1 MRYIEMAR
9 TTAYDLHDSF
19 DCDTYLDK
27 SERNIQRVS
36 NKLDDY
42 IKEPN
47 EENIHDIR
55 KAVRRLEASYRS
67 LPSKKVRKKRVIRE
81 YVKYSKELFRINSQI
96 RDFDIIGEKLSSDA
110 KPAQQDV
117 IESIEGS
124 LFKQRKTKL
133 NEAISFALE
142 LRKLRVPKLTKKI
155 KISNKRSKKRFSK
168 VIGRFAT
175 RIEHNLP
182 IVANDNEK
190 ITELHE
196 LRKDCKK
203 LRYLLELLPDNNHQ
217 DQRSEK
223 DDYVSELMEKLENVQ
238 DILGIIHDHDTT
250 IAYLKRH
257 KGTRTR
263 STQIHSVFKKITLER
278 QNKYKEFIKFVN
290 EDISVDSNKFFIR
303 TTNVIA

>member
-1 MRYIEMAR
+1 
-9 TTAYDLHDSF
+9 
-19 DCDTYLDK
+19 
-27 SERNIQRVS
+27 
-36 NKLDDY
+36 
-42 IKEPN
+42 
-47 EENIHDIR
+47 
-55 KAVRRLEASYRS
+55 
-67 LPSKKVRKKRVIRE
+67 
-81 YVKYSKELFRINSQI
+81 YSKELFTINSQI

-117 IESIEGS
+117 IKSIEGS
-124 LFKQRKTKL
+124 LIKQRKTKL

-142 LRKLRVPKLTKKI
+142 LRKLHVPKLTKQI
-155 KISNKRSKKRFSK
+155 MISNKRSKKRFSK

-175 RIEHNLP
+175 TIEHNLP

-203 LRYLLELLPDNNHQ
+203 LRYLLELLPDNNHK

-238 DILGIIHDHDTT
+238 DILGIIHDHDIT

-257 KGTRTR
+257 KGTRNR
-263 STQIHSVFKKITLER
+263 STQIHSILTKIYRER
-278 QNKYKEFIKFVN
+278 QNKYEEFVKFVN
-290 EDISVDSNKFFIR
+290 GDISINSNSFFIR
-303 TTNVIA
+303 TTNAIA

>member
-9 TTAYDLHDSF
+9 TTVYDLHDSF

-81 YVKYSKELFRINSQI
+81 YVKYSKQLFKINSQI

-117 IESIEGS
+117 IKSIEGS

-175 RIEHNLP
+175 RIEQNLP

-263 STQIHSVFKKITLER
+263 STQIHSILKRISLER
-278 QNKYKEFIKFVN
+278 QNKYKEFVKFVN

-303 TTNVIA
+303 STNVIA

>member
-9 TTAYDLHDSF
+9 TTVYDLHDSF

-96 RDFDIIGEKLSSDA
+96 RDFDIISEKLSSDA
-110 KPAQQDV
+110 KPPQQDV
-117 IESIEGS
+117 IKSIEGS

-142 LRKLRVPKLTKKI
+142 LRKLCVPKLTKKI
-155 KISNKRSKKRFSK
+155 KISNKRSKKRFSR

-182 IVANDNEK
+182 IVANDNAK

-203 LRYLLELLPDNNHQ
+203 LRYLLELLPDNSHQ

-263 STQIHSVFKKITLER
+263 STQIHSVLKKISLER
-278 QNKYKEFIKFVN
+278 QNKYKEFVKFVN